1 MIKSKSE
8 TIKNFLSRKIITE
21 RLPYAKRVQTLPRLA
36 SLIGTDNEAR
46 PLRDTTGNRRFAV
59 IPVERI
65 RLDELQNVL
74 PLDRLWGGVPY
85 LLYLNQTPVVQGN
98 AQIIINDVNEDAVE
112 HDQWSEI
119 LLEKLVFDEFGKCT
133 SSEIF
138 SSVLGV
144 CIADQDQTK
153 KRRLGQILNSVEF
166 RKLGVFPS
174 SEWLENKKRR
184 IWKGCKI

>member
-1 MIKSKSE
+1 
-8 TIKNFLSRKIITE
+8 
-21 RLPYAKRVQTLPRLA
+21 
-36 SLIGTDNEAR
+36 
-46 PLRDTTGNRRFAV
+46 
-59 IPVERI
+59 
-65 RLDELQNVL
+65 L

-144 CIADQDQTK
+144 CIADQDQAK
-153 KRRLGQILNSVEF
+153 KRRLGQILNSLEF
-166 RKLGVFPS
+166 KNLGVRQKN
-174 SEWLENKKRR
+174 EWHGKIKRR